1 MPELSPLDHATAAII
16 DLSSALRSLVPS
28 AAIYGTAAQ
37 PHPPIQSVVTALQ
50 ELVQL
55 YSAPL
60 NIQQP
65 AQQLSP
71 SPLPAALQ
79 RVVPVVTHPSPASP
93 STPCDLPNILFP
105 TTSAIASD
113 PTQPAPN
120 RLTLHSANSATLNL
134 DVTGKP
140 LTYATAIHGPDRHHW
155 IAAEVEEFNRLFETK
170 TLTPLHIADQPID
183 RRKDTTYY
191 NPQVKMKRDE
201 SGNISYRIR
210 GTIGRDRIN
219 YPGETT
225 ALTAAMPVVK
235 LLLQA
240 AMSENVKVLTKDAI
254 PQYSADSPRILAHS
268 AEIYCPL
275 RA

>member
-1 MPELSPLDHATAAII
+1 MPELSPLDHATATII
-16 DLSSALRSLVPS
+16 DLSTALRSLVPS
-28 AAIYGTAAQ
+28 AVIHGTSAQ
-37 PHPPIQSVVTALQ
+37 PHPPIQSVVTALH

-60 NIQQP
+60 TIQHP

-79 RVVPVVTHPSPASP
+79 RVVPVVTHPSPASS
-93 STPCDLPNILFP
+93 STPCDLPNISFP

-113 PTQPAPN
+113 PTQPAPHQ
-120 RLTLHSANSATLNL
+120 LTLHSANSATLNL

-155 IAAEVEEFNRLFETK
+155 IAAEVEEFNRLFATK

-191 NPQVKMKRDE
+191 NPQVKIKRDE

-210 GTIGRDRIN
+210 GTIGGDRIN

-225 ALTAAMPVVK
+225 ALTAAMSVVK

-240 AMSENVKVLTKDAI
+240 AMSENVKVLTINAQDYYLNT
-254 PQYSADSPRILAHS
+254 PLTRP
-268 AEIYCPL
+268 AEVYCPL

>member
-1 MPELSPLDHATAAII
+1 MPELSPLDHANAAII

-113 PTQPAPN
+113 STQPAPN

-140 LTYATAIHGPDRHHW
+140 LTYATAIHGPDRHH
-155 IAAEVEEFNRLFETK
+155 
-170 TLTPLHIADQPID
+170 
-183 RRKDTTYY
+183 
-191 NPQVKMKRDE
+191 
-201 SGNISYRIR
+201 
-210 GTIGRDRIN
+210 
-219 YPGETT
+219 
-225 ALTAAMPVVK
+225 
-235 LLLQA
+235 
-240 AMSENVKVLTKDAI
+240 
-254 PQYSADSPRILAHS
+254 
-268 AEIYCPL
+268 
-275 RA
+275 